1 VKTDRCAAVVLL
13 VVLFAAPASYAS
25 QDRANIDP
33 VDPLRPDQAVAW
45 KATLGSYRDSVTK
58 SNATDINL
66 RGNTQDTKFWLGY
79 YQDQDNFTQSR
90 AGVEQSTSLASYGQ
104 LISSLQVASGG
115 FVGGSITWDG
125 KQDNVD
131 GFSPLLGWGRTNT
144 KTYYNL
150 NFDPNDSVLLGGTY
164 SQSQLGQFSLYQIF
178 DDRLK
183 TGQRVT
189 HLVWRGTLPNAMGLT
204 LDAFER
210 SGASDAGEPK
220 VKGNG
225 LSVTLDVRNY
235 FVRMAYDQKANF
247 TDANI
252 TRLAVG
258 FRF

>member
-1 VKTDRCAAVVLL
+1 MWRLRFLL
-13 VVLFAAPASYAS
+13 AGLLIAPTSYAI
-25 QDRANIDP
+25 QDRANVDPIDP
-33 VDPLRPDQAVAW
+33 LKPDQAVAW
-45 KATLGSYRDSVTK
+45 KATLGSYRDSITQTT
-58 SNATDINL
+58 ATDFNL
-66 RGNTQDTKFWLGY
+66 RGNTKDTKFWLGY

-90 AGVEQSTSLASYGQ
+90 AGVEQATSLASYGQ

-131 GFSPLLGWGRTNT
+131 GFSPLLGWGRTNV

-150 NFDPNDSVLLGGTY
+150 NFDPNDSVLWGGTY
-164 SQSQLGQFSLYQIF
+164 SQSNLGQFSLYQIF

-189 HLVWRGTLPNAMGLT
+189 HLVWHGALNSVVGVT

-225 LSVTLDVRNY
+225 LSVTLDVRDY
-235 FVRMAYDQKANF
+235 FVRMVYDQKANF

-252 TRLAVG
+252 TRVAVG

>member
-1 VKTDRCAAVVLL
+1 VLAL
-13 VVLFAAPASYAS
+13 AGVLAAPCVLAS
-25 QDRANIDP
+25 QDRANVDP
-33 VDPLRPDQAVAW
+33 VDPLKPDQAVAW
-45 KATLGSYRDSVTK
+45 KATLGSYRDAITK
-58 SNATDINL
+58 STGTDINL
-66 RGNTQDTKFWLGY
+66 RGNTQDTKFWLGH
-79 YQDQDNFTQSR
+79 YQDQDSFTQSR
-90 AGVEQSTSLASYGQ
+90 AGVEQSIRLASYGQ
-104 LISSLQVASGG
+104 LITSLQVASGG
-115 FVGGSITWDG
+115 FVGGSLTWDG
-125 KQDNVD
+125 KQDDVD

-144 KTYYNL
+144 RPYVNL
-150 NFDPNDSVLLGGTY
+150 NFDPNDSILWGATY
-164 SQSQLGQFSLYQIF
+164 SQRQLGQFSLYQIF

-210 SGASDAGEPK
+210 SGASDAGEPL

-225 LSVTLDVRNY
+225 LAVTVDVHDY
-235 FVRMAYDQKANF
+235 FVRVAYDQKANF

>member
-1 VKTDRCAAVVLL
+1 VRADLCVAAMVL
-13 VVLFAAPASYAS
+13 VGLFAVSFSYAS

-33 VDPLRPDQAVAW
+33 IDPLKPDQEVAW
-45 KATLGSYRDSVTK
+45 KFSLGSYRDSVTK
-58 SNATDINL
+58 SNATDVNV

-79 YQDQDNFTQSR
+79 YQDKNNFTQSR
-90 AGVEQSTSLASYGQ
+90 AGVEQATSLASYGQ

-150 NFDPNDSVLLGGTY
+150 NFDPNDSVLWGGTY
-164 SQSQLGQFSLYQIF
+164 SQRQLGQFSLYQIF

-210 SGASDAGEPK
+210 SGASDVGEQK
-220 VKGNG
+220 LKGNG
-225 LSVTLDVRNY
+225 LSVTLDVRDY

>member
-1 VKTDRCAAVVLL
+1 VKTKR
-13 VVLFAAPASYAS
+13 FAAWAVLASLLATPVYAS
-25 QDRANIDP
+25 QDRANVDPIDP
-33 VDPLRPDQAVAW
+33 LKPDQTVAW
-45 KATLGSYRDSVTK
+45 KATLGSYRDSITK
-58 SNATDINL
+58 TTATDVNL
-66 RGNTQDTKFWLGY
+66 RGNTQDTKFWVGY

-115 FVGGSITWDG
+115 FLGGSITWDG

-131 GFSPLLGWGRTNT
+131 GFSPLLGWGRTNV

-150 NFDPNDSVLLGGTY
+150 HFDPTDSVLWGGTY
-164 SQSQLGQFSLYQIF
+164 SQRQMGQLSLYQIF

-189 HLVWRGTLPNAMGLT
+189 HLAWRGTLPNAMGLMV
-204 LDAFER
+204 DAFGR
-210 SGASDAGEPK
+210 SGASDVGEPK

-225 LSVTLDVRNY
+225 LSVTLDVRDY
-235 FVRMAYDQKANF
+235 FVRVVYDQKANF
-247 TDANI
+247 TDANM
-252 TRLAVG
+252 TRLSVG

>member
-1 VKTDRCAAVVLL
+1 MKTKHL
-13 VVLFAAPASYAS
+13 VVGVVVAGWLVSPALHAA
-25 QDRANIDP
+25 QDRANLDP
-33 VDPLRPDQAVAW
+33 VDPLNPDQTVAW
-45 KATLGSYRDSVTK
+45 KATLGTYRDSITHTV
-58 SNATDINL
+58 ATDVNL
-66 RGNTQDTKFWLGY
+66 RGNTKDTKFWLGR
-79 YQDQDNFTQSR
+79 YQDQDNFVQSR
-90 AGVEQSTSLASYGQ
+90 AGVEQSTALTSFGQ

-131 GFSPLLGWGRTNT
+131 GFSPLLGWGRTNL

-150 NFDPNDSVLLGGTY
+150 NFDPNDSVLWGGTY
-164 SQSQLGQFSLYQIF
+164 SQSQVGQFSLYQIY

-210 SGASDAGEPK
+210 SGASDAGEPLI
-220 VKGNG
+220 KGHG
-225 LSVTLDVRNY
+225 LSVTADVRNY

-247 TDANI
+247 TQANI

>member
-1 VKTDRCAAVVLL
+1 MRTDRFAAVVVLMGLL
-13 VVLFAAPASYAS
+13 AAPVSYAI

-33 VDPLRPDQAVAW
+33 VDPLKPEQAVAW
-45 KATLGSYRDSVTK
+45 KATVGSYRDSVTK

-66 RGNTQDTKFWLGY
+66 RGNTQDTKFWVGY

-150 NFDPNDSVLLGGTY
+150 NFDPNDSVLWGGSY
-164 SQSQLGQFSLYQIF
+164 SQSRLGQFSLYQIF

-189 HLVWRGTLPNAMGLT
+189 HLVWRGTLPNARGLA

-210 SGASDAGEPK
+210 SGASDVGEPK
-220 VKGNG
+220 VKGHG
-225 LSVTLDVRNY
+225 LSATLDMRDY
-235 FVRMAYDQKANF
+235 FVRMVYDQKANF
-247 TDANI
+247 TEANM

>member
-1 VKTDRCAAVVLL
+1 MRTDRFEAVVALAGVLATPL
-13 VVLFAAPASYAS
+13 VFAS
-25 QDRANIDP
+25 QDRANVDP
-33 VDPLRPDQAVAW
+33 VDPLKPDQTVAW
-45 KATLGSYRDSVTK
+45 KATLGSYRDSVAQ
-58 SNATDINL
+58 SNATDLNL

-79 YQDQDNFTQSR
+79 YQDQNNFTQSR
-90 AGVEQSTSLASYGQ
+90 AGIEQSTSLASYGQ

-131 GFSPLLGWGRTNT
+131 GFSPLMGWGRTNT

-150 NFDPNDSVLLGGTY
+150 NFDPNDSVLWGGTY
-164 SQSQLGQFSLYQIF
+164 AQRQLGQFSLYQIF

-189 HLVWRGTLPNAMGLT
+189 HLVWRGTLPNTLGLMM
-204 LDAFER
+204 DAFSR
-210 SGASDAGEPK
+210 AGASDVGEPQ

-225 LSVTLDVRNY
+225 LAVTVDVRDY
-235 FVRMAYDQKANF
+235 FVRVAYDQKANF

>member
-1 VKTDRCAAVVLL
+1 MWRLRFLL
-13 VVLFAAPASYAS
+13 AGLLIAPTSYAI
-25 QDRANIDP
+25 QDRANVDPIDP
-33 VDPLRPDQAVAW
+33 LKPDQAVAW
-45 KATLGSYRDSVTK
+45 KATLGSYRDSITQTT
-58 SNATDINL
+58 ATDFNL
-66 RGNTQDTKFWLGY
+66 RGNTKDTKFWLGY

-90 AGVEQSTSLASYGQ
+90 AGVEQATSLASYGQ

-131 GFSPLLGWGRTNT
+131 GFSPLLGWGRTNV

-150 NFDPNDSVLLGGTY
+150 NFDPNDSVLWGGTY
-164 SQSQLGQFSLYQIF
+164 SQSNLGQFSLYQIF

-189 HLVWRGTLPNAMGLT
+189 HLVWRGTLPSALGLT
-204 LDAFER
+204 VDAFER
-210 SGASDAGEPK
+210 SGAGDAGEPK
-220 VKGNG
+220 YKGHG
-225 LSVTLDVRNY
+225 LSVTVDVRNY